1 MKSPGQNNEIAWF
14 FACCDPFKKKKKK
27 KIFLINNL
35 LGGNGQKWEC
45 LIWLQESKIECI
57 SGMNSWNKLIF
68 YMMLQIQES

>member
-1 MKSPGQNNEIAWF
+1 M
-14 FACCDPFKKKKKK
+14 
-27 KIFLINNL
+27 INNL